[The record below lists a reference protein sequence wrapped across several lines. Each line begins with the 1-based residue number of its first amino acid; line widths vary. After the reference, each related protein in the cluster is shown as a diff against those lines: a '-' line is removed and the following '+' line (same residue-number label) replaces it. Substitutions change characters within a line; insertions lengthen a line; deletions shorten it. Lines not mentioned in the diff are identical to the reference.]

1 MADIFDNN
9 NTDQKNQP
17 IRLAEKYA
25 YSEKFRELFSQGMTL
40 VEESAGFLDGR
51 GREAV
56 KILDREASVLY
67 GSQSMQLTTR
77 LMQLASWLLL
87 QRAANEGEMNHSQV
101 LEEKEKINLAKL
113 PTIDASMKLDALP
126 EEFIELVEQSL
137 KLQERIVHL
146 DSELYGNQNGAI
158 DDGANPVSQQIE
170 LLSTALGVKKFG

>member
-87 QRAANEGEMNHSQV
+87 QRAANEGEMNRSQV

-113 PTIDASMKLDALP
+113 PTPSMPA
-126 EEFIELVEQSL
+126 
-137 KLQERIVHL
+137 
-146 DSELYGNQNGAI
+146 
-158 DDGANPVSQQIE
+158 
-170 LLSTALGVKKFG
+170 